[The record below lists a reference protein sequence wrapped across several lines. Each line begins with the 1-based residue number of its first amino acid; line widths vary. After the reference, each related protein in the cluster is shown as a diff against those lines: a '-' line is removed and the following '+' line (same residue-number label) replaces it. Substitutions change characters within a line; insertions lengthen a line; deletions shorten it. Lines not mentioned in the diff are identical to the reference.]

1 MDLVS
6 VTGRAVPV
14 TAGMIDINLLA
25 ATLTLVNM
33 SAFSFCSALLDVGYD
48 LFVRNA
54 LTYCSFLKI
63 RDRRKMLN
71 PSPSNSQAV

>member
-1 MDLVS
+1 MPAKETVQGIRNRHGYVKIITRQQFSGALLEPLMDLVS

-33 SAFSFCSALLDVGYD
+33 PAGICPENRS
-48 LFVRNA
+48 R
-54 LTYCSFLKI
+54 
-63 RDRRKMLN
+63 
-71 PSPSNSQAV
+71 